1 MASGADGKSAYQYA
15 QDGGYTGTET
25 EFAEKLAEEI
35 PTVDDT
41 LTQSGQAADASVVG
55 NRLSALSEEIVT
67 TSESKVAA
75 HNTGTDTHS
84 DIRLLIQ
91 GLTDRLNALADSDD
105 TTLDQL
111 SEVAAYI
118 KSNRSLIEAITT
130 SKVSVADIVDNLT
143 TNVSNKPLSA
153 AQGVVIKTLIDAL
166 RNDKLDAAEL
176 TNAVNTALAQAKASG
191 EFDGAD
197 GHTPVKGT
205 DYWTS
210 ADKAEVVA
218 EAAAAIDLTSYAK
231 KTEVPTKTSQITN
244 DSGFLTSHQDISGKQ
259 DKATLEADVAAKGFT
274 KNAGTYSKPAGGIP
288 KSDLAAAVQT
298 SIGKA
303 DTALQ
308 EHQSLAAYRTA
319 AAQDVIDSG
328 KVDKVTGKGLSTNDY
343 TASAKAKVDAIP
355 ANPKYTDT
363 VYDDTAL
370 KERVATIEGK
380 ESAWD
385 AKLNASE
392 LPTAI
397 NTALAQAKA
406 SGEFD
411 GANGVGIQSV
421 EQTTTSTED
430 RGVNVVTVTKTDG
443 TTSALEVRNGSKGS
457 AGKTAYQY
465 AQDGGY
471 TGTEAEFAAKL
482 AEDIQ
487 AVDSTLTVAGAAA
500 DAAVVGNRLSAIS
513 EEKAGKNDLP
523 TALPNPNAITING
536 VSYDGSSPVDV
547 TIRGD
552 ADAVPDYVRTEA
564 ETVAA
569 NVQSTRKAGSFVLP
583 IFTDFH
589 IWADDAKTDESYVNT
604 RSSVVLA
611 GQALSE
617 LRQRIGF
624 DAAAMLGDY
633 TWGGKPYTAEQI
645 MADITYVKRAF
656 ADGLKGVT
664 TSWLTGNHDINYPAN
679 RDRIVTADEQYA
691 YIAANAPELVRDP
704 DNLAGNYGY
713 LDFQNQRIRLVCL
726 NTTDVMEEF
735 PDVDGADHTSEN
747 IGEKQAKWFATKAL
761 DFSDKSDASAWG
773 IVILSH
779 HPISIFLNR
788 GFILKLLE
796 AYKNGESG
804 SVTANFTP
812 YSGYPAVNYTIDY
825 DYTSGDKAQ
834 ILCNIHGHVHN
845 CGYGYMSSADDVTPW
860 MLRLCIPQVCYT
872 RNNEAATSTDT
883 NYAQKYGEFGSDG
896 NPVYYQK
903 TAGTAQGT
911 SFCVVDINKADRIVH
926 AYIYGAGIDR
936 SLGID
941 PASYTVTFVTNGGNT
956 VASQTV
962 SSGGKATA
970 PTTPTKDGYTF
981 VGWYS
986 DSGLENAYDFN
997 TVVTGDITLYAKWEE
1012 VQIVSYSVTNN
1023 LTNVVTS
1030 NIISTVNEGESY
1042 SATLSANSGYELN
1055 SVAVSMGGIDITSTT
1070 YSNGLVS
1077 ISSVTGDIVIT
1088 ASAELI
1094 ATYTNRIRTAVSDA
1108 GGTVYGTNGYIVDTY
1123 ASSSGLAT
1131 GAASGYVSTGAMPVP
1146 DPNATTLTVY
1156 IKGGT
1161 FDGTRQCRLYP
1172 YDSTLTRQGGIT
1184 KITDGTSSGFVTL
1197 VTKLADEYY
1206 KVDLKWNYHGA
1217 GVYHYFRF
1225 SIKCNA
1231 EDAPNL
1237 ICTFNEPID

>member
-1 MASGADGKSAYQYA
+1 MTGTPENPLLNLGIPKGADG
-15 QDGGYTGTET
+15 
-25 EFAEKLAEEI
+25 
-35 PTVDDT
+35 
-41 LTQSGQAADASVVG
+41 
-55 NRLSALSEEIVT
+55 
-67 TSESKVAA
+67 
-75 HNTGTDTHS
+75 
-84 DIRLLIQ
+84 
-91 GLTDRLNALADSDD
+91 
-105 TTLDQL
+105 
-111 SEVAAYI
+111 
-118 KSNRSLIEAITT
+118 
-130 SKVSVADIVDNLT
+130 
-143 TNVSNKPLSA
+143 
-153 AQGVVIKTLIDAL
+153 
-166 RNDKLDAAEL
+166 
-176 TNAVNTALAQAKASG
+176 
-191 EFDGAD
+191 
-197 GHTPVKGT
+197 
-205 DYWTS
+205 
-210 ADKAEVVA
+210 
-218 EAAAAIDLTSYAK
+218 
-231 KTEVPTKTSQITN
+231 
-244 DSGFLTSHQDISGKQ
+244 
-259 DKATLEADVAAKGFT
+259 
-274 KNAGTYSKPAGGIP
+274 
-288 KSDLAAAVQT
+288 
-298 SIGKA
+298 
-303 DTALQ
+303 
-308 EHQSLAAYRTA
+308 
-319 AAQDVIDSG
+319 
-328 KVDKVTGKGLSTNDY
+328 
-343 TASAKAKVDAIP
+343 
-355 ANPKYTDT
+355 
-363 VYDDTAL
+363 
-370 KERVATIEGK
+370 
-380 ESAWD
+380 
-385 AKLNASE
+385 ASE
-392 LPTAI
+392 
-397 NTALAQAKA
+397 
-406 SGEFD
+406 
-411 GANGVGIQSV
+411 
-421 EQTTTSTED
+421 
-430 RGVNVVTVTKTDG
+430 
-443 TTSALEVRNGSKGS
+443 
-457 AGKTAYQY
+457 
-465 AQDGGY
+465 GG
-471 TGTEAEFAAKL
+471 G
-482 AEDIQ
+482 
-487 AVDSTLTVAGAAA
+487 G
-500 DAAVVGNRLSAIS
+500 
-513 EEKAGKNDLP
+513 
-523 TALPNPNAITING
+523 
-536 VSYDGSSPVDV
+536 DV
-547 TIRGD
+547 
-552 ADAVPDYVRTEA
+552 VPDYVQTEA
-564 ETVAA
+564 ESVSAK
-569 NVQSTRKAGSFVLP
+569 VQADRKAGSLVLP
-583 IFTDFH
+583 VFTDFH
-589 IWADDAKTDESYVNT
+589 VWADDTQMGESYVNT

-611 GQALSE
+611 GQALRE
-617 LRQRIGF
+617 LRKRIGF

-645 MADITYVKRAF
+645 LADMTYVKQRF
-656 ADGLKGVT
+656 ADGLIGLPTV
-664 TSWLTGNHDINYPAN
+664 WLTGNHDINYPSS

-883 NYAQKYGEFGSDG
+883 NYAQKYGEFDSGG

-903 TAGTAQGT
+903 VAGTAKGT
-911 SFCVVDINKADRIVH
+911 AFCVVDINKADRMVH

-962 SSGGKATA
+962 AAGGKATA

-1055 SVAVSMGGIDITSTT
+1055 SVAVSMGGIDITSTA

-1094 ATYTNRIRTAVSDA
+1094 STYTNRIRTAVSDA

-1146 DPNATTLTVY
+1146 DPNARTLTVY

-1161 FDGTRQCRLYP
+1161 FNGTSQCRLYP

-1217 GVYHYFRF
+1217 GVYHFFRF